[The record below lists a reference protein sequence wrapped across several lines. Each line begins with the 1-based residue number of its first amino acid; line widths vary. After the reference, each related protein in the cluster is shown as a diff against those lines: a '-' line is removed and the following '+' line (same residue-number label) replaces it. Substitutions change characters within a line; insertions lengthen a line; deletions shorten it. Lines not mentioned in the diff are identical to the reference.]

1 MPVNLDHANTG
12 VITLASATSGDI
24 TLTLPSGVGT
34 NGQALKTDGA
44 GNLSFGDVAGGDPFT
59 FNEFTGIG
67 NNSDTTFALGF
78 TPNSNDL
85 TCIVTLDGIVQPDSA
100 YNISG
105 SNITFVATPE
115 QDVNIRVLSMA
126 SEASLVQVGDGTV
139 FANSFAQSA
148 NTHIEEIGI
157 RMSIAMG

>member
-44 GNLSFGDVAGGDPFT
+44 GNLSFGDAGTPIT

-67 NNSDTTFALGF
+67 NNSDATFALGF
-78 TPNSNDL
+78 TPNSDL

-105 SNITFVATPE
+105 SNITFVTTPE

-126 SEASLVQVGDGTV
+126 GSVSLVQVGDGTV

>member
-12 VITLASATSGDI
+12 VITLASATSGSI

-34 NGQALKTDGA
+34 NGQVLKTDGA
-44 GNLSFGDVAGGDPFT
+44 GNLSFGDAGGTPFT
-59 FNEFTGIG
+59 FNEYTGTG

-78 TPNSNDL
+78 TPNSDL

-105 SNITFVATPE
+105 SNITFTATPE

-126 SEASLVQVGDGTV
+126 STASLVQVGDGTV

>member
-34 NGQALKTDGA
+34 NGQALTTDGA
-44 GNLSFGDVAGGDPFT
+44 GNLSFSDVSGNPIT

-67 NNSDTTFALGF
+67 NNSDATFALGF
-78 TPNSNDL
+78 TPNSDL

-105 SNITFVATPE
+105 SNITFVTTPE

-126 SEASLVQVGDGTV
+126 GSVSLVQVGDGSV

-148 NTHIEEIGI
+148 NTHLEEIGI